1 MTKKELRN
9 IFNGRRNQ
17 LTHAQKEK
25 LDDLILIRFQQLSL
39 PHINSLLSF
48 WPMTGKN
55 EINTHIITDFIYFRN
70 PGLQLAYPVTD
81 FSTCEMK
88 AILTNDDTEFLQNE
102 YSIPEPISGDELPA
116 EEIDAILIPLLAF
129 DERGYRVGY
138 GKGFYDRFLTK
149 CSKDIIKIGLSY
161 FEPIDV
167 IDDIDSN
174 DIRMDYCITP
184 DLIYKFHD

>member
-9 IFNGRRNQ
+9 IYNLRRNQ
-17 LTHAQKEK
+17 LTHSQKEK
-25 LDDLILIRFQQLSL
+25 LDDLILIQFQQLSL
-39 PHINSLLSF
+39 PHINTLLSF

-55 EINTHIITDFIYFRN
+55 EINTHIITDFIFFRN

-81 FSTCEMK
+81 FSVCKMK
-88 AILTNDDTEFLQNE
+88 AILTDDNTEFLQNE
-102 YSIPEPISGDELPA
+102 YSIPEPISGEELPP

-138 GKGFYDRFLTK
+138 GKGFYDRFLSK

-167 IDDIDSN
+167 IDDVDSN
-174 DIRMDYCITP
+174 DIRMNYCITP
-184 DLIYKFHD
+184 DLIYQFHN